1 MKNPAW
7 AVEIRN
13 KYKSA
18 VANSFIVSGN
28 IGDYVDGRMLLK
40 WWLYT
45 YLIDELNFSNI
56 VEYNPANGPFKVSG
70 NVETGDSFET
80 FCQAMTNPNI
90 KCAFIVTY
98 PEFVVPGDSYNFI
111 ENVVSLHQALNSDVF
126 LSSDNIVIMLTESAR
141 SINDMFF
148 SSNSKTAFID
158 IPLPDEAT
166 RFDFI
171 EDIFTTDAATL
182 SKVTMEID
190 KKALASITSGL
201 TLSNID
207 DIIMVAESAG
217 TLSRSLVIERKKEL
231 IHKEFGEVIEIL
243 DTDGYGL
250 DKFAGQ
256 DHLKAYFREVIIDAI
271 ASGDTDIVPKGVL
284 LMGPPGTGKTYF
296 SRCLAAD
303 AGINFVEFKMSKIL
317 GKYVGES
324 EKHMEK
330 ALSVFRALAPVG
342 VFMDE
347 VDQTFSRSEDGS
359 GHSVNKN
366 LFGMLLAEMSKPE
379 NRGRIVWL
387 GATNF
392 PNNIDEALKRPGRFD
407 KKVPF
412 FAPNFEDRKNVFKIH
427 LKKKN
432 PADDI
437 DYDFLSRATEGFTQ
451 AEIEGIVL
459 KAVELAHRDK
469 TNTDNIL
476 HNKYFESA
484 LKFITTAKNAKIQ
497 NMVNI
502 ALREVND
509 LEFVPEEYMGLYR
522 QIHNAYETEIE
533 DPADAVVA
541 EDVLDILRKHVVNK
555 RRPDNK

>member
-1 MKNPAW
+1 MKTPSW
-7 AVEIRN
+7 ALEIKK

-45 YLIDELNFSNI
+45 YLIDELNFANI
-56 VEYNPANGPFKVSG
+56 VEFNPAKGPFKVSG
-70 NVETGDSFET
+70 GIDVGDSFES
-80 FCQAMTNPNI
+80 FCSAMSTDD
-90 KCAFIVTY
+90 KTAFIITY
-98 PEFVVPGDSYNFI
+98 PEFVVPGDNYNFI
-111 ENVVSLHQALNSDVF
+111 ENIVSLHQALNSDVF
-126 LSSDNIVIMLTESAR
+126 LSSDNMVIMLTESAR

-148 SSNSKTAFID
+148 SSNSKTAYID
-158 IPLPDEAT
+158 IPLPDEET
-166 RFDFI
+166 RLDFI
-171 EDIFTTDAATL
+171 NSIFESDEVTL
-182 SKVTMEID
+182 SRVKMEID
-190 KKALASITSGL
+190 KKAFASITSGL
-201 TLSNID
+201 SLSNID

-217 TLSRSLVIERKKEL
+217 ALTRPLVIERKKEL

-243 DTDGYGL
+243 DTEGYGL
-250 DKFAGQ
+250 DRFAGQ
-256 DHLKAYFREVIIDAI
+256 DHLKAYFKEVIIDAI
-271 ASGDTDIVPKGVL
+271 AAGDTAIVPKGVL

-347 VDQTFSRSEDGS
+347 IDQTFSRNEDGS
-359 GHSVNKN
+359 GHSVTKN

-379 NRGRIVWL
+379 NRGKIVWL

-412 FAPNFEDRKNVFKIH
+412 FAPNFEDRKTVFKIQ
-427 LKKKN
+427 LKGKN

-437 DYDFLSRATEGFTQ
+437 DYDFLSKSTDGFTQ

-469 TNTDNIL
+469 ANTDNKL
-476 HNKYFESA
+476 HHKYFESA
-484 LKFITTAKNAKIQ
+484 LKYITTAKNAKIQ

-509 LEFVPEEYMGLYR
+509 LEFVPEEYMSLYR
-522 QIHNAYETEIE
+522 QIHDAYENDIE
-533 DPADAVVA
+533 DPADSVVA
-541 EDVLDILRKHVVNK
+541 EDVLDILKKHVVNK
-555 RRPDNK
+555 KKSR